1 MLHFAVVLLDVESAR
16 VGGGRGVARG
26 GYDRSVLGASRP
38 ARDSRPVHIFD
49 LVVLDTRQVS
59 PSKSSASWRTGTSA
73 AT

>member
-38 ARDSRPVHIFD
+38 ARDPRPVHI
-49 LVVLDTRQVS
+49 LNPVALDTRQVS
-59 PSKSSASWRTGTSA
+59 PSEVFASWRTRTSA
-73 AT
+73 AI